1 MKITGVRT
9 RIYEA
14 DMTRW
19 LGDANNPGGWKRM
32 ISAIVA
38 VETDEGLS
46 GIALSSPA
54 TIPIIHGLVNGLLIG
69 QDPRGVRGLWQKMND
84 EVFKAGNRG
93 IAGDAVAAL
102 DVALW
107 DLKAKVNHEPLW
119 KTLGA
124 SEPRVRAY
132 ASGLDMPLS
141 DDDLRQFYERMAA
154 KGIAGGK
161 LKVGL
166 NRDDDLRRLGIM
178 HDALAQSGKKPE
190 LMIDSN
196 EYWSPKQAI
205 AHIRFLEQHYELLW
219 AEEPARRWDYRGLRQ
234 VSQSVMTAVASGENL
249 DELQEFT
256 DLIANQAVD
265 VINLGSGS
273 GGITGMLQI
282 ADLAYAF
289 DLPVTLMN
297 CPANYTAHVAA
308 ALPNHIHMEVLD
320 AGRSAAMR
328 VDNHIEDGWIIL
340 GNTPG
345 LGIEF
350 DEAQLAPLL
359 VDQPSPAPRSGRRVG
374 AALYQVPAEPSEL
387 EH

>member
-9 RIYEA
+9 RIYETQ
-14 DMTRW
+14 MNRW
-19 LGDANNPGGWKRM
+19 LGDANNPGGWNRL
-32 ISAIVA
+32 IAVIVNID
-38 VETDEGLS
+38 TDEGIS
-46 GIALSSPA
+46 GMSLGSVSAINH
-54 TIPIIHGLVNGLLIG
+54 IHGIVNGLLAG

-84 EVFKAGNRG
+84 EAFKAGNRG
-93 IAGDAVAAL
+93 IVGDAISAI

-107 DLKAKVNHEPLW
+107 DLKAKANNEPLW

-124 SEPRVRAY
+124 SERRVRAY

-141 DDDLRQFYERMAA
+141 DDDLRTFYEGMAA
-154 KGIAGGK
+154 KGIAAGK

-166 NRDDDLRRLGIM
+166 NREDDLRRLGIM
-178 HDALAQSGKKPE
+178 HDALATSGKQPQ

-205 AHIRFLEQHYELLW
+205 AHIREIERHYELLW

-234 VSQSVMTAVASGENL
+234 VSQNVTTAVATGENL

-256 DLIANQAVD
+256 DLVANEAVD
-265 VINLGSGS
+265 MINVGAGS

-297 CPANYTAHVAA
+297 CAANYTAHVAA
-308 ALPNHIHMEVLD
+308 VLPNHTHMEVLN
-320 AGRSAAMR
+320 AGRAYAMK

-340 GNTPG
+340 GDKPG
-345 LGIEF
+345 LGIEY
-350 DEAQLAPLL
+350 DEALLAPLL

-374 AALYQVPAEPSEL
+374 AALYQVPADPSEL